1 MAAASRRTADNGQ
14 IFVAKQSFSAEVDG
28 VPVIVSAGVTR
39 VRAGH
44 ALLKGRELLFEPITV
59 HYDVAD
65 DQPPPSRGETR
76 G

>member
-1 MAAASRRTADNGQ
+1 MAATARKTADNAQ

-44 ALLKGRELLFEPITV
+44 ALLAGREALFEPITV

-65 DQPPPSRGETR
+65 EQSQVRGETR